1 MKKWS
6 AQPTGNEGRRRIII
20 TTLFPFRKCL
30 QAFEEEEKSSFPR
43 FFLSPSLYYA
53 KKKKTRERERGE
65 TNRLRKYSLTRV
77 RVIHVKRNKRSSC
90 CVVYTFL

>member
-43 FFLSPSLYYA
+43 FFLSHSLYYA
-53 KKKKTRERERGE
+53 KKRKREREREG
-65 TNRLRKYSLTRV
+65 
-77 RVIHVKRNKRSSC
+77 RN
-90 CVVYTFL
+90 

>member
-30 QAFEEEEKSSFPR
+30 QAFEEEEEEKSSFPR
-43 FFLSPSLYYA
+43 FFFSLSIMQ
-53 KKKKTRERERGE
+53 KKRKRERERE
-65 TNRLRKYSLTRV
+65 R
-77 RVIHVKRNKRSSC
+77 RN
-90 CVVYTFL
+90 